1 MSNYFS
7 LNFPKLV
14 KLTCSKKFM
23 LKTSLKILF
32 FTFLLVIFIRPSFA
46 DELLDVQNQINKK
59 SSELSATAASL
70 EKIKKDITALSGS
83 LVGTQTQLDAAN
95 LQIETVRRELEKAEE
110 GLAKKRDS
118 LAYLVDIRNKQI
130 RQLYE
135 NPGRTPLELFLG
147 NSDLTG
153 FTENL
158 AYQSLVIGDSRKL
171 IKLVNSEVSSMEK
184 TRNEI
189 QASKN
194 ELEALAT
201 TIGAKLAALKNDY
214 NSAASRQSYLNNQ
227 TVKIKNSLN
236 GLTAKQN
243 QLIAA
248 RLAQFSQNQ
257 TLGSGTP
264 GSTPLPNPGF
274 SPAYAVAAYGYP
286 HRVGMNQYGAYGRA
300 RAGQDYQTIL
310 RAYYAGIA
318 VGPYSM
324 PATIDVAGVGTLDFE
339 EYLKGIYEMPESWP
353 IEALKAQAVAART
366 YAVKWVRDGKGAIC
380 TTQSCQ
386 VFHYPLKTGNWAAA
400 VEATRG
406 VVATYA
412 GSPISAWYSST
423 NGGYTLS
430 SQAVWG
436 GATPYAVGIK
446 DVAGGG
452 SWPTD
457 AYDGPKYG
465 NSPWFHKAWGT
476 KACSGPYNPWM
487 TKDEV
492 ADLFNSL
499 LLSEKD
505 SSQTSALNPYDC
517 GRGGISPAE
526 VRNRLAARGV
536 ASVGDIGNIV
546 AGFDN
551 KGNTT
556 TINVVSSNYGLIVF
570 DAQKFR
576 SIFLLRSPG
585 SLTLP
590 TTLFDY
596 IICPP
601 TCS

>member
-1 MSNYFS
+1 
-7 LNFPKLV
+7 
-14 KLTCSKKFM
+14 M
-23 LKTSLKILF
+23 LKTTLKLLTIG
-32 FTFLLVIFIRPSFA
+32 LLVAIFIQPTFA

-59 SSELSATAASL
+59 NSELSATQASL
-70 EKIKKDITALSGS
+70 EKIKKDVASLSGS
-83 LVGTQTQLDAAN
+83 VLGTQVQLEQAN
-95 LQIETVRRELEKAEE
+95 AQVEVVRKALSSAEE
-110 GLAKKRDS
+110 NLVKKRDT
-118 LAYLVDIRNKQI
+118 LAYLVEIRNKQI

-153 FTENL
+153 FSENL
-158 AYQSLVIGDSRKL
+158 AYQSQVIGDSRKL
-171 IKLVNSEVSSMEK
+171 IKLVNTEVSSMEK

-201 TIGAKLAALKNDY
+201 TISAKLAALKNDY
-214 NSAASRQSYLNNQ
+214 NNAASRQSSLNTQ
-227 TVKIKNSLN
+227 TVRIKNSLN

-243 QLIAA
+243 QLIAE
-248 RLAQFSQNQ
+248 RLAQFNQNQ

-300 RAGQDYQTIL
+300 KAGQDYQTIL

-318 VGPYSM
+318 VGGYSV
-324 PATIDVAGVGTLDFE
+324 PATINVQGYGTLSFE
-339 EYLKGIYEMPESWP
+339 DHYLLGISEMPRSWP

-366 YAVKWVRDGKGAIC
+366 YAIKWLQNNPGGAIC

-386 VFHYPLKTGNWAAA
+386 VFNPNQVNSSDNWYQA
-400 VEATRG
+400 VQATRG
-406 VVATYA
+406 IVATYN
-412 GSPISAWYSST
+412 GSPINAWYSST

-436 GATPYAVGIK
+436 GATPYATGIK

-457 AYDGPKYG
+457 SFDGPKYG

-476 KACSGPYNPWM
+476 KACSGSYNPWM

-499 LLSEKD
+499 LLSERD
-505 SSQTSALNPYDC
+505 SSQTAALNPPDC
-517 GRGGISPAE
+517 GRGGISFQE
-526 VRNRLAARGV
+526 VKNRLAARGV
-536 ASVGDIGNIV
+536 ANVGDIGNIV

-551 KGNTT
+551 RGNTAT
-556 TINVVSSNYGLIVF
+556 LNVVSSNYGLIVF

-576 SIFLLRSPG
+576 SIYLLRSLG

-590 TTLFDY
+590 TTLFDF

>member
-1 MSNYFS
+1 MFKTT
-7 LNFPKLV
+7 LKL
-14 KLTCSKKFM
+14 LT
-23 LKTSLKILF
+23 IG
-32 FTFLLVIFIRPSFA
+32 LLLAIFIKPTLA
-46 DELLDVQNQINKK
+46 DELLDVQDQINKK
-59 SSELSATAASL
+59 NSELSSTQANL
-70 EKIKKDITALSGS
+70 EKIKRDIAALSGS
-83 LVGTQTQLDAAN
+83 LTGTQAQLDQANAQIDSVRKDLTAAEN
-95 LQIETVRRELEKAEE
+95 ALL
-110 GLAKKRDS
+110 KKRDT
-118 LAYLVDIRNKQI
+118 LAYLVEIRNKQI
-130 RQLYE
+130 RQLYQ

-153 FTENL
+153 FSENL
-158 AYQSLVIGDSRKL
+158 AYQSQVIGDSRKL
-171 IKLVNSEVSSMEK
+171 IKLVNSEVTTMEK

-201 TIGAKLAALKNDY
+201 SIGAKLAALKNDY
-214 NSAASRQSYLNNQ
+214 NSAAYRQSYLNNQ

-243 QLIAA
+243 QLIAE
-248 RLAQFSQNQ
+248 RLAQFNQNQ

-300 RAGQDYQTIL
+300 KAGQDYHTIL
-310 RAYYAGIA
+310 KAYYAGIA
-318 VGPYSM
+318 VGGYSV
-324 PATIDVAGVGTLDFE
+324 PATIGVSGYGQLDFE

-366 YAVKWVRDGKGAIC
+366 YAVKWVNDGKGDIC

-406 VVATYA
+406 VVATYS
-412 GSPISAWYSST
+412 GTPISAWYSST

-436 GATPYAVGIK
+436 GATPYTVGIK

-476 KACSGPYNPWM
+476 KACSGSYNPWM
-487 TKDEV
+487 AKDDV

-499 LLSEKD
+499 LLSEND
-505 SSQTSALNPYDC
+505 SSQTASLNPPDC
-517 GRGGISPAE
+517 GRGGISFQE
-526 VRNRLAARGV
+526 VKNRLAARGV
-536 ASVGDIGNIV
+536 KDVGDIGNII

-551 KGNTT
+551 KGNTVT
-556 TINVVSSNYGLIVF
+556 LNVVSSNYGLIVF

-576 SIFLLRSPG
+576 SIYLLRSLG

-590 TTLFDY
+590 TTLFDF

>member
-1 MSNYFS
+1 MFKTTLKLFTITLLLTLFIKPS
-7 LNFPKLV
+7 L
-14 KLTCSKKFM
+14 
-23 LKTSLKILF
+23 
-32 FTFLLVIFIRPSFA
+32 A

-59 SSELSATAASL
+59 NSELSATQASL
-70 EKIKKDITALSGS
+70 EKIKKDIAALGTS
-83 LVGTQTQLDAAN
+83 LAGTQSELDLAN
-95 LQIETVRRELEKAEE
+95 AQVEVVRQELVKAEE
-110 GLAKKRDS
+110 ILVKKRDT
-118 LAYLVDIRNKQI
+118 LAYLVEIRNKQI

-135 NPGRTPLELFLG
+135 NPGRTPFELFLG

-153 FTENL
+153 FSENL
-158 AYQSLVIGDSRKL
+158 AYQSQVIGDSRKL
-171 IKLVNSEVSSMEK
+171 IKLVNSEVSLMEK
-184 TRNEI
+184 TRNDI

-194 ELEALAT
+194 EIEALAT
-201 TIGAKLAALKNDY
+201 SISARLAALKNDY
-214 NSAASRQSYLNNQ
+214 NSASSRQSYLNTQ
-227 TVKIKNSLN
+227 TVRIKSSLN

-243 QLIAA
+243 QLIAE
-248 RLAQFSQNQ
+248 RLAQFNQNQ

-300 RAGQDYQTIL
+300 KAGQDYQTIL
-310 RAYYAGIA
+310 KSYYAGIA
-318 VGPYSM
+318 VGAYGV
-324 PATIDVAGVGTLDFE
+324 PATIDVQGYGTLSFE
-339 EYLKGIYEMPESWP
+339 DHYLLGISEMPRSWP

-366 YAVKWVRDGKGAIC
+366 YAIKWVQSNPGGAIC

-386 VFHYPLKTGNWAAA
+386 VFNPNQVNQSDNWYQA
-400 VEATRG
+400 VQATRG
-406 VVATYA
+406 IVATYNGA
-412 GSPISAWYSST
+412 PINAWYSST

-436 GATPYAVGIK
+436 GATPYATGIK
-446 DVAGGG
+446 DVAPGG

-457 AYDGPKYG
+457 SYDGPKYG
-465 NSPWFHKAWGT
+465 NSPWFHKAWGN
-476 KACSGPYNPWM
+476 KACSGSNNPWM
-487 TKDEV
+487 TRDEV

-505 SSQTSALNPYDC
+505 SSQTSALNPPDC
-517 GRGGISPAE
+517 GRGGISFQE
-526 VRNRLAARGV
+526 VKNRLAARGV
-536 ASVGDIGNIV
+536 ANVGDIGNIV

-551 KGNTT
+551 KGNTVT
-556 TINVVSSNYGLIVF
+556 LNVISSNYGLIVF

-576 SIFLLRSPG
+576 SIYLLRSLG

-590 TTLFDY
+590 TTLFDF

>member
-1 MSNYFS
+1 MFKTTLKLLTIGLLLAIFS
-7 LNFPKLV
+7 TTTL
-14 KLTCSKKFM
+14 
-23 LKTSLKILF
+23 
-32 FTFLLVIFIRPSFA
+32 A

-59 SSELSATAASL
+59 NSELSSTQANL
-70 EKIKKDITALSGS
+70 EKIKRDIASLSGS
-83 LVGTQTQLDAAN
+83 LTGTQAQLDAAN
-95 LQIETVRRELEKAEE
+95 VQVESVRKELATAEDR
-110 GLAKKRDS
+110 LVKKRDT
-118 LAYLVDIRNKQI
+118 LAYLVEIRNKQI
-130 RQLYE
+130 RQLYQ

-153 FTENL
+153 FSENL
-158 AYQSLVIGDSRKL
+158 AYQSQVIGDSRKL
-171 IKLVNSEVSSMEK
+171 IKLVNSEVSTMEK

-201 TIGAKLAALKNDY
+201 SIGAKLAAIKNDY

-243 QLIAA
+243 QLIAE
-248 RLAQFSQNQ
+248 RLAQFNQNQ

-300 RAGQDYQTIL
+300 KAGQDYQTIL
-310 RAYYAGIA
+310 KAYFAGIA
-318 VGPYSM
+318 VGGYAV
-324 PATIDVAGVGTLDFE
+324 PATIGVSGYGQLDFE

-366 YAVKWVRDGKGAIC
+366 YAVKWVNDGRGDIC

-406 VVATYA
+406 IVATYS
-412 GSPISAWYSST
+412 GTPISAWYSST

-457 AYDGPKYG
+457 SYDGPKYG

-476 KACSGPYNPWM
+476 KACSGSYNPWM
-487 TKDEV
+487 TKDDV

-499 LLSEKD
+499 LLSEND
-505 SSQTSALNPYDC
+505 SSQTASLNPPDC
-517 GRGGISPAE
+517 GRGGISFQE
-526 VRNRLAARGV
+526 VKNRLAARGV
-536 ASVGDIGNIV
+536 ANVGDVGNIV

-551 KGNTT
+551 KGNTVT
-556 TINVVSSNYGLIVF
+556 LNVVSSNYGLIVF

-576 SIFLLRSPG
+576 SIYLLRSLG

-590 TTLFDY
+590 TTLFDF